1 MKYLYFFLLSFLI
14 IGCAQKKKEN
24 VNIIEGEDIEQ
35 QMILTYNTGYKA
47 LEDGDV
53 LYATKLFNDAE
64 LLYPQSDW
72 APRSALMA
80 AYAYYTQGYYNDS
93 ILELKR
99 YLKVYSKNDNLDY
112 ANYLIGINYYESI
125 VDEKKDLKPLEEA
138 IEYFNIVITEYPKTE
153 YATDAKYKLDLINDL
168 SAAKEI
174 YIARHYMK
182 RQQWIAAINRLK
194 EILKKFDGSIY
205 TEEALH
211 RLVEVY
217 YIIGLDEEAKK
228 YAATLGFNYPS
239 SNWYKQSYLI
249 FNDNYYEELKE
260 NTEKEK
266 IKLIEK
272 IKTFF

>member
-14 IGCAQKKKEN
+14 IGCAQKKKER

-99 YLKVYSKNDNLDY
+99 YLKVYQKMT
-112 ANYLIGINYYESI
+112 I
-125 VDEKKDLKPLEEA
+125 
-138 IEYFNIVITEYPKTE
+138 
-153 YATDAKYKLDLINDL
+153 
-168 SAAKEI
+168 
-174 YIARHYMK
+174 
-182 RQQWIAAINRLK
+182 
-194 EILKKFDGSIY
+194 
-205 TEEALH
+205 
-211 RLVEVY
+211 
-217 YIIGLDEEAKK
+217 
-228 YAATLGFNYPS
+228 
-239 SNWYKQSYLI
+239 
-249 FNDNYYEELKE
+249 
-260 NTEKEK
+260 
-266 IKLIEK
+266 
-272 IKTFF
+272 